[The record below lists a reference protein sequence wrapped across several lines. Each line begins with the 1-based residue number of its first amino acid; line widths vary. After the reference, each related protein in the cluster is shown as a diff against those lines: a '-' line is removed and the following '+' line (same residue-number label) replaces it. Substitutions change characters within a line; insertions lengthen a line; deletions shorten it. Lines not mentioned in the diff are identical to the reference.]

1 MQEYNEA
8 RKGLFERIGESS
20 KMVLATSVNNI
31 VSARTVS
38 VLSINGLFYFQ
49 TDRSMDKA
57 REIAVNSNVALCLKE
72 IQIKGICRDIGNPK
86 SDKNSFFIKKFQE
99 LFPSAYA
106 KYSHLDNET
115 VFEIKPTMAKTWRYI
130 NECQCV
136 EYIDFLKE
144 EYRCEQYKL

>member
-8 RKGLFERIGESS
+8 KKILFERIGESS

-38 VLSINGLFYFQ
+38 VLCINGLFYFQ

-57 REIAVNSNVALCLKE
+57 REIVTNPNVALCLKE
-72 IQIKGICRDIGNPK
+72 IQIKGLCRDIGKPK
-86 SDKNSFFIKKFQE
+86 SDKNKFFIERFKE

-106 KYSHLDNET
+106 KYSHLDNEA
-115 VFEIKPTMAKTWRYI
+115 VFEVKPTLAKTWQYI
-130 NECQCV
+130 NECQCI